1 MEKLRESF
9 FQRETVQ
16 VAEALLSCIL
26 VRVTDKGQVLKGRI
40 VETEAYLGLQDD
52 SCHSFGGRKTKRTEV
67 MYRPG
72 GIAYVYFTYGM
83 HYCFNIVTEGVEN
96 PCAVLIRALEPLLG
110 IQKMSQNRSQKN
122 IQNLTTGPAKLCQ
135 AMEICKKLN
144 GESLEGDQLY
154 IEKGS
159 GVLKKEVVVTARV
172 GLSPIASACYH
183 PLRFYIKDN
192 AFVSKVKV

>member
-9 FQRETVQ
+9 FQRDTVQ
-16 VAEALLSCIL
+16 IAEALLSCLL
-26 VRVTDKGQVLKGRI
+26 VRVTDKGQMLKGRI

-52 SCHSFGGRKTKRTEV
+52 SCHSFRGRKTKRTEV

-83 HYCFNIVTEGVEN
+83 HYCFNIVTEEAEN
-96 PCAVLIRALEPLLG
+96 PCAVLVRALEPLVG
-110 IQKMSQNRSQKN
+110 IKEMGENRSQKN
-122 IQNLTTGPAKLCQ
+122 IKNLTTGPAKLCQ
-135 AMEICKKLN
+135 AMGICKKLN

-154 IEKGS
+154 IEKGP
-159 GVLKKEVVVTARV
+159 GVLKKNVVVTPRV
-172 GLSPIASACYH
+172 GLSPTASSCYH
-183 PLRFYIKDN
+183 PLRFYIKNN